1 MKMTG
6 LLDCNNFYVS
16 CERVFDPSL
25 NNRPVAVLSNNDGSC
40 ISRSNEFKALNLPK
54 RIPHYILKEYAE
66 KLGIIFRSSNY
77 CLYGD
82 ISNRV
87 MRILGDMV
95 PQIEQYSIDESFFH
109 MDFADEFDYASFGSE
124 IRKKVLRWTGIPCG
138 IGFAKTK
145 TLAKI
150 ANHIGKKQPSGI
162 FVMPEDYLPLL
173 KGLPLTEVWGIS
185 WRLEKQLNAY
195 GIHNAGDLAE
205 CESYDI
211 KKKFNVIMAQTVMEL
226 QGIPAVPFEE
236 FNGAVKQIA
245 FSRSFSKPTTSVD
258 SIRESVLHYTAVAAS
273 KLRTLNQAASF
284 IYIYAYYTAEYIGN
298 GQKLP
303 GGHCG
308 HIIGFPIPFAEHLSM
323 IKYITPAIKHI
334 IVPGRRAMK
343 TGVILFELSPANQI
357 NSNLFEQT
365 NEKNLA
371 LAETMDKLNYRY
383 GRNTIFTAGE
393 GIKRPWT
400 MKQDYLSRRFTTNWN
415 EILEIE

>member
-54 RIPHYILKEYAE
+54 RIPHYILKHYAE
-66 KLGIIFRSSNY
+66 SLGIVFRSSNY

-82 ISNRV
+82 MSNRV
-87 MRILGDMV
+87 MRILQGMV
-95 PQIEQYSIDESFFH
+95 PETEQYSIDESFFH
-109 MDFADEFDYASFGSE
+109 MDFADDFNYEEFGTE

-162 FVMPEDYLPLL
+162 FVMPENHLPLL
-173 KGLPLTEVWGIS
+173 KELPLTEVWGIS
-185 WRLEKQLNAY
+185 WRLEKQLKSY
-195 GIHNAGDLAE
+195 GINNAGDLAE
-205 CESYDI
+205 CESFDI
-211 KKKFNVIMAQTVMEL
+211 KKKFNVIMAQTVLEL
-226 QGIPAVPFEE
+226 QGVRAVPFEE
-236 FNGAVKQIA
+236 FNGSVKQIA
-245 FSRSFSKPTTSVD
+245 FSRSFSKPTTSAEH
-258 SIRESVLHYTAVAAS
+258 IRESVLHYTSIAAS
-273 KLRTLNQAASF
+273 KLRTLNEAASF
-284 IYIYAYYTAEYIGN
+284 IYIYAYYTAEYLKDR
-298 GQKLP
+298 KLP
-303 GGHCG
+303 SGHCG
-308 HIIGFPIPFAEHLSM
+308 HIIGFPIPLTEHLSM
-323 IKYITPAIKHI
+323 TKYIIPAIRNI

-343 TGVILFELSPANQI
+343 TGVVLFELTPADKN
-357 NSNLFEQT
+357 NSDLFEQPD
-365 NEKNLA
+365 EKNLI
-371 LAETMDKLNYRY
+371 LAETMDKLNYKY

>member
-54 RIPHYILKEYAE
+54 RIPHYILKHYAE
-66 KLGIIFRSSNY
+66 SLGIVFRSSNY

-82 ISNRV
+82 MSNRV
-87 MRILGDMV
+87 MRILQGMV
-95 PQIEQYSIDESFFH
+95 PETEQYSIDESFFH
-109 MDFADEFDYASFGSE
+109 MDFADDFNYEEFGTE

-162 FVMPEDYLPLL
+162 FVMPENHLPLL
-173 KGLPLTEVWGIS
+173 KELPLTEVWGIS
-185 WRLEKQLNAY
+185 WRLEKQLKSY
-195 GIHNAGDLAE
+195 GINNAGDLAE
-205 CESYDI
+205 CESFDI
-211 KKKFNVIMAQTVMEL
+211 KKKFNVIMAQTVLEL
-226 QGIPAVPFEE
+226 QGVRAVPFEE
-236 FNGAVKQIA
+236 FNGSVKQIA
-245 FSRSFSKPTTSVD
+245 FSRSFSKPTTSAEH
-258 SIRESVLHYTAVAAS
+258 IRESVLHYTSIAAS
-273 KLRTLNQAASF
+273 KLRTLNEAASF
-284 IYIYAYYTAEYIGN
+284 IYIYAYYTAEYLKDR
-298 GQKLP
+298 KLP
-303 GGHCG
+303 SGHCG
-308 HIIGFPIPFAEHLSM
+308 HIIGFPIPLTEHLSM
-323 IKYITPAIKHI
+323 TKYIIPAIRNI

-343 TGVILFELSPANQI
+343 TGVVLFELTPADKN
-357 NSNLFEQT
+357 NSDLFEQPD
-365 NEKNLA
+365 EKNLI
-371 LAETMDKLNYRY
+371 LAETMDKLNYKY

-393 GIKRPWT
+393 GLKRPWT
-400 MKQDYLSRRFTTNWN
+400 MKQEYLSCRFTTNWN

>member
-16 CERVFDPSL
+16 CERVFDPTL

-54 RIPHYILKEYAE
+54 RIPHYILKDYAE
-66 KLGIIFRSSNY
+66 KLNIAFRSSNY

-82 ISNRV
+82 MSNRV
-87 MRILGDMV
+87 MRILQGMV
-95 PQIEQYSIDESFFH
+95 PETEQYSIDESFFH
-109 MDFADEFDYASFGSE
+109 MDFADDFNYEKFGTE

-162 FVMPEDYLPLL
+162 FVMPENHLPLL
-173 KGLPLTEVWGIS
+173 KELPLTEVWGIS
-185 WRLEKQLNAY
+185 WRLEKQLKDY
-195 GIHNAGDLAE
+195 GINNAGDLAE
-205 CESYDI
+205 CESFDI
-211 KKKFNVIMAQTVMEL
+211 KKKFNVLMAQTVLEL
-226 QGIPAVPFEE
+226 QGVPAVPFGE
-236 FNGAVKQIA
+236 FNGSVKQIA
-245 FSRSFSKPTTSVD
+245 FSRSFSKPTTSAD
-258 SIRESVLHYTAVAAS
+258 HIRESVLHYTGIAAS
-273 KLRTLNQAASF
+273 KLRTLNEAASF
-284 IYIYAYYTAEYIGN
+284 IYIYAYYTAEYRN
-298 GQKLP
+298 DRKLP
-303 GGHCG
+303 SGHCG
-308 HIIGFPIPFAEHLSM
+308 HVIGFPIPLTEHLSM
-323 IKYITPAIKHI
+323 TKYISPVIRNI

-343 TGVILFELSPANQI
+343 TGVVLFELTPADQN
-357 NSNLFEQT
+357 NLNLFEQPD
-365 NEKNLA
+365 EKNLI
-371 LAETMDKLNYRY
+371 LAQTMDKLNYKY

-400 MKQDYLSRRFTTNWN
+400 MKQEYLSRRFTTNWN

>member
-54 RIPHYILKEYAE
+54 RIPHYILKHYAE
-66 KLGIIFRSSNY
+66 SLGIVFRSSNY

-82 ISNRV
+82 MSNRV
-87 MRILGDMV
+87 MRILQGMV
-95 PQIEQYSIDESFFH
+95 PETEQYSIDESFFH
-109 MDFADEFDYASFGSE
+109 MDFADDFNYEEFGTE

-162 FVMPEDYLPLL
+162 FVMPENHLPLL
-173 KGLPLTEVWGIS
+173 KELPLTEVWGIS
-185 WRLEKQLNAY
+185 WRLEKQLKSY
-195 GIHNAGDLAE
+195 GINNAGDLAE
-205 CESYDI
+205 CESFDI
-211 KKKFNVIMAQTVMEL
+211 KKKFNVIMAQTVLEL
-226 QGIPAVPFEE
+226 QGVRAVPFEE
-236 FNGAVKQIA
+236 FNGSVKQIA
-245 FSRSFSKPTTSVD
+245 FSRSFSKPTTSAEH
-258 SIRESVLHYTAVAAS
+258 IRESVLHYTSIAAS
-273 KLRTLNQAASF
+273 KLRTLNEAASF
-284 IYIYAYYTAEYIGN
+284 IYIYAYYTAEYLKER
-298 GQKLP
+298 KLP
-303 GGHCG
+303 SGHCG
-308 HIIGFPIPFAEHLSM
+308 HVTGFPIPLTEHLSM
-323 IKYITPAIKHI
+323 TKYITPAIRHI

-343 TGVILFELSPANQI
+343 TGVVLFELTSADKN
-357 NSNLFEQT
+357 NSDLFEQPD
-365 NEKNLA
+365 EKNLI
-371 LAETMDKLNYRY
+371 LAETMDKLNYKY

-393 GIKRPWT
+393 GLKRPWT
-400 MKQDYLSRRFTTNWN
+400 MKQEYLSCRFTTNWN

>member
-54 RIPHYILKEYAE
+54 RIPHYILKHYAE
-66 KLGIIFRSSNY
+66 SLGIVFRSSNY

-82 ISNRV
+82 MSNRV
-87 MRILGDMV
+87 MRILQGMV
-95 PQIEQYSIDESFFH
+95 PETEQYSIDESFFH
-109 MDFADEFDYASFGSE
+109 MDFSDDFNYEEFGTE

-162 FVMPEDYLPLL
+162 FVMPENHLPLL
-173 KGLPLTEVWGIS
+173 KELPLTEVWGIS
-185 WRLEKQLNAY
+185 WRLEKQLKAY
-195 GIHNAGDLAE
+195 GINNAGDLAE
-205 CESYDI
+205 CESFDI
-211 KKKFNVIMAQTVMEL
+211 KKKFNVIMAQTVLEL
-226 QGIPAVPFEE
+226 QGVRAVPFEE
-236 FNGAVKQIA
+236 FNGSVKQIA
-245 FSRSFSKPTTSVD
+245 FSRSFSKPTTSAEH
-258 SIRESVLHYTAVAAS
+258 IRESVLHYTSIAAS
-273 KLRTLNQAASF
+273 KLRTLNEAASF
-284 IYIYAYYTAEYIGN
+284 IYIYAYYTAEYLKER
-298 GQKLP
+298 KLP
-303 GGHCG
+303 SGHCG
-308 HIIGFPIPFAEHLSM
+308 HVTGFPIPLTEHLSM
-323 IKYITPAIKHI
+323 TKYITPAIRHI

-343 TGVILFELSPANQI
+343 TGVVLFELTSADKN
-357 NSNLFEQT
+357 NSDLFEQPD
-365 NEKNLA
+365 EKNLI
-371 LAETMDKLNYRY
+371 LAETMDKLNYKY

-393 GIKRPWT
+393 GLKRPWT
-400 MKQDYLSRRFTTNWN
+400 MKQEYLSCRFTTNWN